1 MNYSQTFYENIFL
14 RHSCG
19 NCHFTNLKRPSD
31 ITLADFW
38 HSENIDPDFNK
49 DNKGASLV
57 LLNTPK
63 GVKLF
68 DAIKNRTNFIP
79 VDIEK
84 CKQKQMR
91 QPSVIHPKRVQFEAY
106 YARHGFVKTMRR
118 FGYIDGFWHTY
129 YLFLKKI
136 KRRLHI

>member
-57 LLNTPK
+57 LVNTAK
-63 GVKLF
+63 GAELF
-68 DAIKNRTNFIP
+68 EAIKDRTNYIS

-84 CKQKQMR
+84 CKQKQMS
-91 QPSVIHPKRVQFEAY
+91 QPSVIHPKRVQFEYY
-106 YARHGFVKTMRR
+106 YARYGFVKTMKR

-129 YLFLKKI
+129 YVVVRKLKKI
-136 KRRLHI
+136 LQL